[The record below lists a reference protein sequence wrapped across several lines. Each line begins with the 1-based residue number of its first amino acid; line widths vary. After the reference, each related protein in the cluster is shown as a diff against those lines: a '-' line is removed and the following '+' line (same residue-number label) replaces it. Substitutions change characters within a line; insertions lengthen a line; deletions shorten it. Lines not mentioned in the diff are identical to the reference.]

1 MKQNIKVL
9 VADDHPLMRK
19 GLVTVLEEENI
30 FFTIEQAEDGEEAY
44 NKLVKN
50 KFDVVTLDIK
60 MPLMS
65 GLEIARKLK
74 EDKIGT
80 KIIFLTMY
88 KNENMFNEA
97 MDAGA
102 NGYVLKENA
111 ATDIIDGIKEVMR
124 GGYFIS
130 PLISE
135 YLIKRGN
142 RVNKLDLDIPSIKL
156 LTKSERKILKLISED
171 KTTTTIAEELF
182 VSPKTVQNHR
192 NNISK
197 KLNLRGTHSLIK
209 FAIQNKELL

>member
-19 GLVTVLEEENI
+19 GLVTVLEEENN